1 MLEFIN
7 FIANAIFFTLTLHL
21 VYSLIKRKEQPEEP
35 ALLPEDVEL
44 ITLEEV
50 EQSGKTYWL
59 VHSYQEPKQFLAQGF
74 SREEA
79 IAITVARFPDKNIF
93 EVV

>member
-7 FIANAIFFTLTLHL
+7 FIANTIFFTLALHL
-21 VYSLIKRKEQPEEP
+21 VYSLIKRKEQAEEP

-50 EQSGKTYWL
+50 EQSGKTYCL
-59 VHSYQEPKQFLAQGF
+59 VHSYNEPKQFLAQGF

-79 IAITVARFPDKNIF
+79 IANTVARFPNKNIF
-93 EVV
+93 EVI

>member
-1 MLEFIN
+1 MADFITFVFN
-7 FIANAIFFTLTLHL
+7 SIVFTFSLFMMYSTL
-21 VYSLIKRKEQPEEP
+21 KRQPKEEP
-35 ALLPEDVEL
+35 TLLPEDVEL

-59 VHSYQEPKQFLAQGF
+59 VHSYNEPKQFLAQGF

-79 IAITVARFPDKNIF
+79 IANTAARFPDKNIF
-93 EVV
+93 EVI